1 MAHVSDDRDYVL
13 KVMAERRKARHAQ
26 LEEDEKRGQAEAQ
39 GIYNV
44 AKSMKESKERE
55 REMATYGKGDY
66 IVLQTTQDLLDETL
80 REPYDHN
87 KRASPD
93 FVMSILGKVA
103 KYIAPKLEGM
113 KDTTHNELVKIATE
127 AQHKYDEMALN
138 VWKPDAIIDVV
149 PHGPYTAAQDAA
161 AIAAMEASIIAERNR
176 IMTERKPPGVPAE
189 ITKAMLANAREA
201 DIRTDGPGPF
211 YPTVPTPVPAHFTE
225 MTRGDPSKNN
235 ASFKATQLM
244 KIRDAEA
251 MYKLLVNGIRMR
263 NLII

>member
-55 REMATYGKGDY
+55 REMATCGKSDY

-103 KYIAPKLEGM
+103 KYVAPKLEGM
-113 KDTTHNELVKIATE
+113 KDTTHNELIKIATE
-127 AQHKYDEMALN
+127 AQHKYDDIALN
-138 VWKPDAIIDVV
+138 VWVPEETTYGPVVGPHTGDII
-149 PHGPYTAAQDAA
+149 AA
-161 AIAAMEASIIAERNR
+161 ATAAMEAEIATVREGILTGKKPKGALTLLSKADNAEAAIRAAGPESFIPIVERAHYEEMGAPNPK
-176 IMTERKPPGVPAE
+176 KPQAE
-189 ITKAMLANAREA
+189 
-201 DIRTDGPGPF
+201 
-211 YPTVPTPVPAHFTE
+211 
-225 MTRGDPSKNN
+225 
-235 ASFKATQLM
+235 FKASLLK